1 MLATEPIA
9 TPNQVSTGDIFKGSF
24 LENFQNP
31 MFSLNWDTILL
42 SMALAFLLGLGIYVV
57 YKVTFSGVM
66 YSKNFGVSLVMIAMV
81 TTMIILPIS
90 SNIVLSLG
98 MVGALSIVRF
108 RTAVKD
114 PIDTVFMFWAIAVG
128 ICLGAK
134 LVLPAILGSIVI
146 GGILLLMSFF
156 KFKKSMPYL
165 LVLRYDDYARNDVQN
180 LLRKLPQGN
189 LKSKSI
195 NPDFTELTIEMRV
208 KPQDI
213 ALVDKFLDIDGV
225 IDASLISYNGELG

>member
-1 MLATEPIA
+1 MLTTAPTT
-9 TPNQVSTGDIFKGSF
+9 TPQQLSTNDVIKNSILDQFNSSSF
-24 LENFQNP
+24 NLDW
-31 MFSLNWDTILL
+31 STILIA
-42 SMALAFLLGLGIYVV
+42 MAIAFVLGLFIYFI
-57 YKVTFSGVM
+57 YKKTFSGVM
-66 YSKNFGVSLVMIAMV
+66 YSKNFGVSLVMLAMV

-134 LVLPAILGSIVI
+134 LIPAAILGSIII
-146 GGILLLMSFF
+146 GGVLVLMTFF

-189 LKSKSI
+189 LKSKST
-195 NPDFTELTIEMRV
+195 NSEFTELTIEMRV